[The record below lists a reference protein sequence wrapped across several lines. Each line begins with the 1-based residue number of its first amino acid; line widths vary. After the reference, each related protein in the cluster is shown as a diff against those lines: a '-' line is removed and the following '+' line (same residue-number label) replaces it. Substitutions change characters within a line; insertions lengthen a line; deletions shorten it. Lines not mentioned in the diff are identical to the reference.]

1 MRLGILTDIHANRE
15 AFVAVLTDLAGR
27 GVQRIGILGDIVGYG
42 PDPAWCTERTMRLV
56 EDGAFCIKGN
66 HDSAVTNRAEHLNT
80 AARRAMEWT
89 RTRLSQAHT
98 EFLTALPLTHVE
110 GDTLFVHAS
119 ANDPADWI
127 YITGEG
133 SAMPSFRV
141 SQARVIVAG
150 HRHVQALYSCDA
162 GTRVKAQDVPTGQPV
177 PLLRSRRWLA
187 VVGAVG
193 QPRDG
198 TAMSSYAILDTEA
211 NELTFRRVPYEVQKT
226 VAKLRAEGLP
236 ESLATRL
243 NWGV

>member
-1 MRLGILTDIHANRE
+1 MKLGILTDIHANRE
-15 AFVAVLTDLAGR
+15 AMEAVLSDLAQR

-42 PDPAWCTERTMRLV
+42 PDPVWCTERTMQLV
-56 EDGAFCIKGN
+56 NAGAFCIKGN
-66 HDSAVTNRAEHLNT
+66 HDSAVANRAEQLNSA
-80 AARRAMEWT
+80 AARAMDWT
-89 RTRLSQAHT
+89 RTALSQAHA
-98 EFLTALPLTHVE
+98 EFLSALALTRAE
-110 GDTLFVHAS
+110 DDILFVHAS
-119 ANDPADWI
+119 ANDPSDWI

-141 SQARVIVAG
+141 SAARVILVG

-162 GTRVKAQDVPTGQPV
+162 ATRVKAQEVHTGQPM

-193 QPRDG
+193 QSRDG
-198 TAMSSYAILDTEA
+198 AATAAYAILDTQA
-211 NELTFRRVPYEVQKT
+211 NELTFRRVPYDVQKT
-226 VAKLRAEGLP
+226 VAKLRAAGLP

>member
-15 AFVAVLTDLAGR
+15 AFTAVLTDLAGR
-27 GVQRIGILGDIVGYG
+27 GVEFIGILGDIVGYG
-42 PDPAWCTERTMRLV
+42 PDPVWCTERAMMLV
-56 EDGAFCIKGN
+56 EDGAFCIMGN
-66 HDSAVTNRAEHLNT
+66 HDSAVANRQEHLNT
-80 AARRAMEWT
+80 TALRAMEWT
-89 RTRLSQAHT
+89 RTKLSQAHA
-98 EFLTALPLTHVE
+98 EFLTALPMTHVA
-110 GDTLFVHAS
+110 GDILFVHAS
-119 ANDPADWI
+119 ANDPSDWI

-141 SQARVIVAG
+141 CDARVILVG

-162 GTRVKAQDVPTGQPV
+162 GRRVKAQDVPTGQPV
-177 PLLRSRRWLA
+177 PLLRTRRWLA

-193 QPRDG
+193 QSRDG
-198 TAMSSYAILDTEA
+198 AATAAYAILDTEA
-211 NELTFRRVPYEVQKT
+211 NELTFRRVPYDVQKT